1 MKEVTLVFKS
11 GAKASFTVDQFKTII
26 NGFGSIEKIEWDT
39 KGLSKQLVHLNKHNI
54 DAIFVEEIPEKAKG
68 CDKEPDH
75 PIEDFYGCEIQ
86 QDDKYFMFGQDVVL
100 KENLADYLIE
110 QQNVE
115 CFKAV

>member
-11 GAKASFTVDQFKTII
+11 GAKVSFTAAQFKTF
-26 NGFGSIEKIEWDT
+26 NNSFGALSKIEWEGIT
-39 KGLSKQLVHLNKHNI
+39 GKVPLHIGMSNI
-54 DAIFVEEIPEKAKG
+54 DAIFVEDIAEEESI
-68 CDKEPDH
+68 KEPDH
-75 PIEDFYGCEIQ
+75 PIEDVYGCEIQ

-100 KENLADYLIE
+100 KENLVDYLIE

>member
-11 GAKASFTVDQFKTII
+11 GAKVSFTAEQFKTF
-26 NGFGSIEKIEWDT
+26 NNSFGALSKIEWEGIT
-39 KGLSKQLVHLNKHNI
+39 GKVPLHIGMSNI
-54 DAIFVEEIPEKAKG
+54 DAIFVEDIPEEEKG

-75 PIEDFYGCEIQ
+75 PIEDVYGCEIQ
-86 QDDKYFMFGQDVVL
+86 TDDKYFIFGQDVVL
-100 KENLADYLIE
+100 KENLTEYLVE

>member
-1 MKEVTLVFKS
+1 MVFKS
-11 GAKASFTVDQFKTII
+11 GAKASFTAAQFKTII

-54 DAIFVEEIPEKAKG
+54 DAIFVEDIAEEKTI
-68 CDKEPDH
+68 KEPDH
-75 PIEDFYGCEIQ
+75 PIEDFYGCEIK

-100 KENLADYLIE
+100 KENLTEYLIE